1 MARRKYFSHE
11 YAADR
16 GRVTVNRINSRS
28 KPKDKSFRA
37 RAKVS
42 QISIDCSI
50 NRIKKNKGIYF
61 LAYSEEI
68 FNTDIIKNIKN

>member
-50 NRIKKNKGIYF
+50 NRIIKKSKGYTF
-61 LAYSEEI
+61 LRTLRQQCPRTE
-68 FNTDIIKNIKN
+68 K